1 MEEMND
7 EILGSEEAMSSESLS
22 QFFGTAKDV
31 MSRYSHC
38 AICGAHL
45 HFTHLTDFGSNTTQ
59 ETARCPECGIR
70 ARRVTHKLQ

>member
-1 MEEMND
+1 MD
-7 EILGSEEAMSSESLS
+7 ERNEEALPMDENLS

-31 MSRYSHC
+31 LSRYTHC
-38 AICGAHL
+38 ALCGAHL
-45 HFTHLTDFGSNTTQ
+45 HFTHITDFSRNLTQ